1 MKSVAV
7 LGSTGSIGTATLDV
21 VGGHE
26 DDFRISALAAGG
38 NVRLLKEQVLRFHP
52 KIVSLRTKKDAD
64 AFRRICRKP
73 GLRVTFGPEGA
84 EEVARRPESDVVV
97 AAISGFDGLRSTLAA
112 VEEGKTVALANKESM
127 VVAGPILLRTATRT
141 KARIL
146 PVDSEHSG
154 VFQCLAGVRK
164 SQVRKIILTASGGP
178 FFKTPLRE
186 LKSRTPAEALKHPR
200 WTMGRKVT
208 IDSATLMNKGLELH
222 EARWLFSVEPARLDV
237 LIHPQSAVHA
247 LVELADGSIL
257 AQLAPADMRIP
268 IQLALTHPRRL
279 ETAVSRL
286 DLAEVRSLEFFPVE
300 EKRYPLFG
308 LARRAL
314 KEGGSYPVVLNAANE
329 IAVEAFLSGKIGFLE
344 IASVVAAVMD
354 GHVSRPVP
362 DLGAVREV
370 DAEARRRAG
379 REIGKRSI

>member
-21 VGGHE
+21 VGGHG

-52 KIVSLRTKKDAD
+52 KIVSLRTKKDAE

-127 VVAGPILLRTATRT
+127 VVAGPILLRKAART

-286 DLAEVRSLEFFPVE
+286 DLADVRSLEFFPVE

-314 KEGGSYPVVLNAANE
+314 EEGKSFPVVLNAANE
-329 IAVEAFLSGKIGFLE
+329 IAVDAFLSGKIGFLE

-362 DLGAVREV
+362 DLETVREA